1 MQRPMSEPPVSVHR
15 THGDVVKRLKR
26 ADGHL
31 RKTILMIEEGR
42 PCADVAQQLQAIE
55 SALRSAK
62 QVYIRDHIDHCM
74 DEHVKDGAAAGAV
87 LAEFKQIAKYL

>member
-1 MQRPMSEPPVSVHR
+1 MPEKADSVHR
-15 THGDVVKRLKR
+15 SHGDVVKRLKR
-26 ADGHL
+26 AEGHL
-31 RKTILMIEEGR
+31 RKATRMIEEER

-74 DEHVKDGAAAGAV
+74 DEHVKDGVAAAAV
-87 LAEFKQIAKYL
+87 LAEFKQISKYL

>member
-1 MQRPMSEPPVSVHR
+1 MLERPLSIHR
-15 THGDVVKRLKR
+15 SHGDVIKRLKR

-31 RKTILMIEEGR
+31 RTTIRMIEEER

-74 DEHVKDGAAAGAV
+74 DEHVKDGAASAAV

>member
-1 MQRPMSEPPVSVHR
+1 MVR
-15 THGDVVKRLKR
+15 RLKR
-26 ADGHL
+26 AGGHL
-31 RKTILMIEEGR
+31 RKTIRMIEDER

-87 LAEFKQIAKYL
+87 LAEFTQITKYL

>member
-1 MQRPMSEPPVSVHR
+1 MSEQPVSKHKS
-15 THGDVVKRLKR
+15 HGDVVKRLKR

-31 RKTILMIEEGR
+31 RKVIQMIEDER

-74 DEHVKDGAAAGAV
+74 DEHVKGGNAAAAV
-87 LAEFKQIAKYL
+87 LAEFKQITKYL

>member
-1 MQRPMSEPPVSVHR
+1 MAEPPDLRHR
-15 THGDVVKRLKR
+15 SHGDVVKRLKR

-31 RKTILMIEEGR
+31 RKVVRMIEEAR

-74 DEHVKDGAAAGAV
+74 DEHVRDDAAGAAV
-87 LAEFKQIAKYL
+87 LAEFKQISKYL

>member
-1 MQRPMSEPPVSVHR
+1 MSEQPAVKHGS
-15 THGDVVKRLKR
+15 HGDVVKRLKR

-31 RKTILMIEEGR
+31 RKVIRMIDDAR

-74 DEHVKDGAAAGAV
+74 DEHVKDGDAGAAV

>member
-1 MQRPMSEPPVSVHR
+1 MSEPSNAVHQS
-15 THGDVVKRLKR
+15 HGDVVRRLKR

-31 RKTILMIEEGR
+31 RKVVGMIEDGR

-55 SALRSAK
+55 RALRSAK

-74 DEHVKDGAAAGAV
+74 DGHVREEAAAV
-87 LAEFKQIAKYL
+87 LAEFKQITKYL

>member
-1 MQRPMSEPPVSVHR
+1 MSEQPVPIHKSHD
-15 THGDVVKRLKR
+15 DVMERLNR

-31 RKTILMIEEGR
+31 CKVIRMIEDER
-42 PCADVAQQLQAIE
+42 PCTDVAQQLQAIE

-74 DEHVKDGAAAGAV
+74 DAAAV
-87 LAEFKQIAKYL
+87 LAEFKQITKYL

>member
-1 MQRPMSEPPVSVHR
+1 MSERPVSRHQS
-15 THGDVVKRLKR
+15 HGGVVGRLKR
-26 ADGHL
+26 AGGHL
-31 RKTILMIEEGR
+31 RKVIQMIEDER

-74 DEHVKDGAAAGAV
+74 DEHVKDGAAAAAV
-87 LAEFKQIAKYL
+87 LGEFKQITKYL

>member
-1 MQRPMSEPPVSVHR
+1 MSEPPVSVHR

-31 RKTILMIEEGR
+31 RKTIRMIEERR

-74 DEHVKDGAAAGAV
+74 DEHVKDGAAAAGV
-87 LAEFKQIAKYL
+87 LAEFKQISKYL